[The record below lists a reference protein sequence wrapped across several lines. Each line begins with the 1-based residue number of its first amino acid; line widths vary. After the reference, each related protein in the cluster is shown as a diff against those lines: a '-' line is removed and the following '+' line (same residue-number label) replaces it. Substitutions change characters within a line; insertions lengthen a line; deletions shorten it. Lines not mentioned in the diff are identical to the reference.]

1 MTQIKQRAV
10 NPEQKQQRVE
20 QILDAAQAR
29 FVDTNFSQI
38 RLSDIAQDIGITKA
52 AFYRYFRKKELLF
65 LQLYLRHLEQLTVS
79 IQQNLSE
86 QNLKQ
91 QNLSGQQLVPAL
103 SKACQDNVLFCKL
116 SAILHSVL
124 EENISSEEAVV
135 FKRAIKEKMSLSLN
149 QFIPLLKV
157 EPEQAIELFLMMHQ
171 VIIGAW
177 AMCNPSGEVKL
188 VLTQNDDL
196 ALFNKPFDEMISK
209 HLTLLF
215 SPYVS

>member
-65 LQLYLRHLEQLTVS
+65 LQLYLRHLDQLTVS
-79 IQQNLSE
+79 IQQNLSD
-86 QNLKQ
+86 
-91 QNLSGQQLVPAL
+91 QQLVPAL
-103 SKACQDNVLFCKL
+103 SKACQDNMLFCKL

-188 VLTQNDDL
+188 ALNQHDDL

-215 SPYVS
+215 SPYLS

>member
-10 NPEQKQQRVE
+10 NPEQKQQRIE

-79 IQQNLSE
+79 IQR
-86 QNLKQ
+86 NLKQ

-124 EENISSEEAVV
+124 EENITLEEAVI

-177 AMCNPSGEVKL
+177 AMCNPSGEVNL
-188 VLTQNDDL
+188 ALNQYDDL

-209 HLTLLF
+209 HLSLLF
-215 SPYVS
+215 NPYLS